1 MAKKKKIEEENVYGN
16 KELEKKVD
24 ELMSIE
30 PGDESEKSSEKIAI
44 IPETSGAPEF
54 PKFDESDDQ
63 KEAVPSVEKAVATA
77 PLLGEDK
84 PVKSEKP
91 KETEKVPEAEKEPE
105 KEDVKVE
112 ETDESEDIQ
121 EEAKEEPPVQDKLE
135 LEGTIEELQAKINDS
150 EAEMKP
156 VETEDTAELSQA
168 VDSRNLDRPALS
180 ESDAIDDIVAEES
193 DSIMKIED
201 KQREVLNAPINPIK
215 KQPKKGLK
223 SALASIFK
231 DPKKTAVLLS
241 SILVIVLGVFLYPDT
256 RYYILNSAGVRS
268 SSSVK
273 VLDEKT
279 LQPLKNVEVSIGAS
293 TAKTDK
299 EGNASLSQI
308 KLGPQQMSVKKP
320 AFAEVKKNVTIGWGS
335 NPLGEQ
341 KLSPVG
347 SKYIFKLKDYLS
359 AKAIKG
365 AEVETTNGE
374 FAAISNDQGEAVLVV
389 EDTKMPEVKVTIK
402 TDKYR
407 EENVALDRNDKN
419 VREFMLVPAKRHAYV
434 SKRSGKYDLYASYV
448 DTKDEQLLLRASGYE
463 KPDGLMIVS
472 DASSDNIAF
481 VTTRDNNRNKDG
493 FLLSSLYII
502 DTSNKNNK
510 VVTRSER
517 VQILGWYGGKL
528 VYVKVKDGASA
539 DTPDRHKLVSYDH
552 KSGEEKELAS
562 ANYFNDVMVAGGSIY
577 YAPTS
582 FKLSGQVGLF
592 KVNPDGSNKQTV
604 INQEVWNILRQSY
617 EKITFSVGQ
626 QWYEYGLNDSKLSKL
641 LGAPATNDSKIIL
654 DNSSNQLSAFVDQ
667 RDGKGVLLTYNKSEN
682 KDKQLISEP
691 GLANPIYWLSDNVIV
706 FRISNNNEVSDY
718 AISVLGGEKKKVAGV
733 TNTAGVDRWYYY

>member
-24 ELMSIE
+24 ELMSME
-30 PGDESEKSSEKIAI
+30 PGDEPDKPTEKIEI
-44 IPETSGAPEF
+44 IPETSGVPEF
-54 PKFDESDDQ
+54 PKFDETEEPE
-63 KEAVPSVEKAVATA
+63 EATPPVDKAVATA

-84 PVKSEKP
+84 PTKPEKSNK
-91 KETEKVPEAEKEPE
+91 AEKEPE
-105 KEDVKVE
+105 AVE
-112 ETDESEDIQ
+112 EPAEDEDKTEEVDEPEDTQ
-121 EEAKEEPPVQDKLE
+121 EEVKEEPPVEDKLE

-150 EAEMKP
+150 ETEKKP
-156 VETEDTAELSQA
+156 VETEDSAELSQA
-168 VDSRNLDRPALS
+168 VDARNLDGPALS

-201 KQREVLNAPINPIK
+201 KQREVLNAPVK
-215 KQPKKGLK
+215 KKPKKGLK

-231 DPKKTAVLLS
+231 DPKKRAVLIS
-241 SILVIVLGVFLYPDT
+241 SVLIVAVGLFLYPDT

-279 LQPLKNVEVSIGAS
+279 LQPLKNVEVSIG
-293 TAKTDK
+293 TNIAKTDK
-299 EGNASLSQI
+299 EGNANLDQL
-308 KLGPQQMSVKKP
+308 KLGPQQMSIKKP
-320 AFAEVKKNVTIGWGS
+320 AFAEAKKNITIGWGS

-347 SKYIFKLKDYLS
+347 SKYTFKIKDYLS

-365 AEVETTNGE
+365 AEVETTNRE

-402 TDKYR
+402 ADKYR
-407 EENVALDRNDKN
+407 EESVALDRNDKN
-419 VREFMLVPAKRHAYV
+419 AREFLLAPAKRHAYV
-434 SKRSGKYDLYASYV
+434 SKRSGKYDLYSSYV

-472 DASSDNIAF
+472 DPSSDNIAF

-539 DTPDRHKLVSYDH
+539 DTPDRHKLISYDH

-592 KVNPDGSNKQTV
+592 RVNPDGTNKQTV

-654 DNSSNQLSAFVDQ
+654 DNSSNKLSAFVDQ
-667 RDGKGVLLTYNKSEN
+667 RDGKGVLLTYNKSDS
-682 KDKQLISEP
+682 KDKQLVSEP
-691 GLANPIYWLSDNVIV
+691 GLANPIYWLNDEVIV

-718 AISVLGGEKKKVAGV
+718 AISALGGEKKRVANV